1 MDYIYPNFLAKLLRK
16 PSQRTQME
24 SSLVGITFMML
35 TSLGTAIYLLF
46 IIKVGWA
53 YGSLIVISEIGVIFF
68 MGSMLITTY
77 VQYYIFKKSMGL
89 YPVDEELQMKIEEG
103 RILFKELGEL
113 IVKVDDL
120 KGGKNV

>member
-1 MDYIYPNFLAKLLRK
+1 
-16 PSQRTQME
+16 
-24 SSLVGITFMML
+24 MML